1 MINILINCYC
11 SWDTSVGG
19 LTFEN
24 QFLQIATILPSRN
37 VYGFGENVHS
47 KFRHD
52 LNWKQWPMFARDEGT
67 GQEVWFYGVFYTFI
81 SFLISDRNFLNVQHA
96 YTKKDDETEWL
107 LAHSHWV
114 HPKLLHLAFKSDFF
128 LSLRILKTIMESIRS
143 TCVWKKMA
151 RPMVFCC
158 WTVMH
163 KV

>member
-1 MINILINCYC
+1 MINILINCHC

-24 QFLQIATILPSRN
+24 QFLQIATKLPSRN

-67 GQEVWFYGVFYTFI
+67 GQEVWFYGFFYTFI
-81 SFLISDRNFLNVQHA
+81 FFLISDRNFLNVQHA

-107 LAHSHWV
+107 LAHSAS
-114 HPKLLHLAFKSDFF
+114 KTLAFSF
-128 LSLRILKTIMESIRS
+128 
-143 TCVWKKMA
+143 
-151 RPMVFCC
+151 
-158 WTVMH
+158 
-163 KV
+163 